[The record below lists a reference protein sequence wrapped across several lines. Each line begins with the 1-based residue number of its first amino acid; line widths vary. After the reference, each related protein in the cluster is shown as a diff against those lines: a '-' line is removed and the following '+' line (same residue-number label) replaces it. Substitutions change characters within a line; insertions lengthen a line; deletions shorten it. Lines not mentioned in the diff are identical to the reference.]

1 MGCLIVGDEGAINL
15 HQYRQECA
23 IVAHSGI
30 NSNAWLNMH
39 YKDRQ
44 VHDQHL
50 STVVIS
56 LGDYDTNFA
65 NTKNNMQYLRHQFAG
80 KRVFWLLPDGK
91 KNPLFHMA
99 VLEVANEWGDFTFE
113 KHGDSFRTV
122 AQQTK

>member
-1 MGCLIVGDEGAINL
+1 MGCLIVGDEGVINL
-15 HQYRQECA
+15 HQYHQECA

-50 STVVIS
+50 FTVIIS
-56 LGDYDTNFA
+56 LGDYDDNIAT
-65 NTKNNMQYLRHQFAG
+65 TQNNMRYLRHQFRG

-91 KNPLFHMA
+91 KKPLQHMTII
-99 VLEVANEWGDFTFE
+99 EVANQWGDFTFE
-113 KHGDSFRTV
+113 KSGNNLKIT
-122 AQQTK
+122 